1 MNPDE
6 QALAFIEA
14 FQGVYLRYHV
24 RRPPEAYSPTPESL
38 AVLRHLAQTGPIL
51 VSEAC
56 AHFSRSQAAMSDI
69 FKRLEKR
76 GLVERMEDSRD
87 RRKTLTW
94 LTEAGQAILMEAE
107 QALSPERIGKALV
120 RLSEDERRGLI
131 EGLRKLAEAA
141 GLEEKHEL

>member
-6 QALAFIEA
+6 QAHAFIEA
-14 FQGVYLRYHV
+14 FQGVYLRFHV
-24 RRPPEAYSPTPESL
+24 RRPAHAYRPSPESL

-94 LTEAGQAILMEAE
+94 LTETGQAILKESE
-107 QALSPERIGKALV
+107 QALSPERIGEALT
-120 RLSEDERRGLI
+120 RLPESERQGLI
-131 EGLRKLAEAA
+131 EGLRRLAEA
-141 GLEEKHEL
+141 GG